1 MWITTAWQC
10 ISPELI
16 VKGFMPCCISSAMD
30 ENDDEM
36 LCNGSEE
43 TGNARRVCKEDEG
56 TDCED
61 GDSDTDWY
69 S

>member
-1 MWITTAWQC
+1 MAWQC

-16 VKGFMPCCISSAMD
+16 VKDFMQCCISSAMD

-43 TGNARRVCKEDEG
+43 DGNARRVQG
-56 TDCED
+56 R
-61 GDSDTDWY
+61 
-69 S
+69 